1 MPDRIKFSAFLTLD
15 YVCNEPE
22 NKLFDRKSV
31 HVRPAALAE
40 LISAFANAEG
50 GVVAIG
56 ISDKSKRLEG
66 IGCLTPEKLNLL
78 LNAPKDCC
86 KPTPHYW
93 CEYLDI
99 INTKGENDKIL
110 LLCVEPENERIIA
123 TQNDSVYLRIGDK
136 TREIKGEDLRML
148 EYSKQLRKYED
159 ECNPDAELED
169 LDRVL
174 LTAYK
179 EKLNASH
186 LTDEEVLTAR
196 GFMKKK
202 QGRKMLT
209 NAALLLFART
219 TMQFFPHC
227 RIRITK
233 YQGKERETGTRS
245 NIIKD
250 VNFDLPIPL
259 LLEKTRDFV
268 SAQLRDFTALNP
280 ITSLFET
287 ESEYPEFAWT
297 ELIVNAVTH
306 REYAM
311 EGAYIQVNIFDNR
324 LEVISPGALP
334 NIVTLKNM
342 LYTRFSRNARIA
354 RALTDFGWVRELNE
368 GVRRIYEDMKAAKLS
383 EPQYSEPGNQY
394 VKAILENNA
403 DIRSLRTLDSA
414 ARSISPEIWLSL
426 DELEKELLVLLSSRS
441 TLAMKQMVDET
452 GRSAPTI
459 QKRIKHL
466 MGLRLVSCSA
476 SSPNDP
482 KKTYTLSL

>member
-1 MPDRIKFSAFLTLD
+1 MPNRIKFSSFLTLD

-22 NKLFDRKSV
+22 NKLFDRKRANI
-31 HVRPAALAE
+31 RPSDLAE

-50 GVVAIG
+50 GVVAVG

-66 IGCLTPEKLNLL
+66 IGCLTQDKLNLL
-78 LNAPKDCC
+78 LSTPKDCC

-93 CEYLDI
+93 CDFLDI
-99 INTKGENDKIL
+99 INTKGEKDKIL
-110 LLCVEPENERIIA
+110 LICVEAENERIIA

-159 ECNPDAELED
+159 ECNPDAALSD
-169 LDRVL
+169 LDKIL
-174 LTAYK
+174 LTSYK
-179 EKLNASH
+179 KNLNAEH
-186 LTDEEVLTAR
+186 LSNEEVLTAR
-196 GFMKKK
+196 GFMKNKNGK
-202 QGRKMLT
+202 KMLT
-209 NAALLLFART
+209 NAALLLFARN

-233 YQGKERETGTRS
+233 YQGKEKETGTRS

-250 VNFDLPIPL
+250 VNFDLPIPH
-259 LLEKTRDFV
+259 LLEKAKQFISD
-268 SAQLRDFTALNP
+268 QLRDFTALNP

-287 ESEYPEFAWT
+287 EAEYPEFAWT
-297 ELIVNAVTH
+297 ELLVNAVTH

-334 NIVTLKNM
+334 NIVTLQNM
-342 LYTRFSRNARIA
+342 LYTRFSRNSRIA
-354 RALTDFGWVRELNE
+354 RALADFGWVRELNE

-394 VKAILENNA
+394 VKAVLENNA
-403 DIRSLRTLDSA
+403 DIRNLRTLDSA
-414 ARSISPEIWLSL
+414 ARSISPAIWRHL
-426 DELEKELLVLLSSRS
+426 DELEKELLVLLSSR
-441 TLAMKQMVDET
+441 TALAMRNMVEAT
-452 GRSAPTI
+452 GRSVPTI
-459 QKRIKHL
+459 QKRLKHL
-466 MGLRLVSCSA
+466 ASLELISCSA

-482 KKTYTLSL
+482 KKTYTLKF

>member
-1 MPDRIKFSAFLTLD
+1 
-15 YVCNEPE
+15 
-22 NKLFDRKSV
+22 
-31 HVRPAALAE
+31 
-40 LISAFANAEG
+40 
-50 GVVAIG
+50 
-56 ISDKSKRLEG
+56 
-66 IGCLTPEKLNLL
+66 
-78 LNAPKDCC
+78 
-86 KPTPHYW
+86 
-93 CEYLDI
+93 
-99 INTKGENDKIL
+99 
-110 LLCVEPENERIIA
+110 
-123 TQNDSVYLRIGDK
+123 
-136 TREIKGEDLRML
+136 
-148 EYSKQLRKYED
+148 
-159 ECNPDAELED
+159 
-169 LDRVL
+169 
-174 LTAYK
+174 
-179 EKLNASH
+179 
-186 LTDEEVLTAR
+186 
-196 GFMKKK
+196 
-202 QGRKMLT
+202 MLT
-209 NAALLLFART
+209 NAALLLFARN

-227 RIRITK
+227 RIRRTK

-259 LLEKTRDFV
+259 LLEKARAFV
-268 SAQLRDFTALNP
+268 SDQLRDFTALNP

-311 EGAYIQVNIFDNR
+311 EGAYIQINIFDNR

-368 GVRRIYEDMKAAKLS
+368 GVRRVYEDMKAAKLS

-403 DIRSLRTLDSA
+403 DVRSLRTLDSA

-466 MGLRLVSCSA
+466 MLLRLVSCSA

-482 KKTYTLSL
+482 KKKYTLSL